1 MPYNPTIILALKYK
15 CDYFYDSFMRLF
27 IILNHRIIN
36 FEICFH
42 CMGKTAQ
49 TFCPAYHLVF
59 NGIKKKITRAWNGMR
74 VSK

>member
-1 MPYNPTIILALKYK
+1 MPYSPTTILALKYK

-27 IILNHRIIN
+27 IILNNRIIN

-49 TFCPAYHLVF
+49 IFCQAFHLVF
-59 NGIKKKITRAWNGMR
+59 NGIKKK
-74 VSK
+74 